1 MLSNEIHSSISYFL
15 SLHSE
20 KTIFNG
26 IKLKASHLWKGK
38 GQCPQNP
45 IQQNWP
51 LTSFILTWPPLSS
64 RTLEMSCYC
73 LVPRRGR
80 GYEKINAASTKE
92 QQLHRFKSLT
102 AREKLQATRRRYWFD
117 EHVCVFRFM
126 MYYLRNSY
134 VIWQK
139 KLDVCPYDHICVSM
153 IYPPVYS
160 FETKNKEYE
169 SSKFETLKGGRK
181 GDVSGLHGQPGLC
194 CLFV

>member
-1 MLSNEIHSSISYFL
+1 MKFIQSISYFL
-15 SLHSE
+15 SRHSE

-26 IKLKASHLWKGK
+26 IELKHRIYETGK
-38 GQCPQNP
+38 VSVPRNP

-92 QQLHRFKSLT
+92 QQLHRFKSLKRKT
-102 AREKLQATRRRYWFD
+102 ASYQAEVLVWWASVCV
-117 EHVCVFRFM
+117 HVCVFRFM

-139 KLDVCPYDHICVSM
+139 ILDVGPYDHICVSM
-153 IYPPVYS
+153 IYPPVY
-160 FETKNKEYE
+160 
-169 SSKFETLKGGRK
+169 
-181 GDVSGLHGQPGLC
+181 
-194 CLFV
+194 

>member
-1 MLSNEIHSSISYFL
+1 MKFIQSISYFL

-26 IKLKASHLWKGK
+26 IKLKHRIYEKGK
-38 GQCPQNP
+38 VSVPRNP

-117 EHVCVFRFM
+117 EHLCVFRFM

-134 VIWQK
+134 AIWKKIGRVSLWSHLCFYDLSPSLFIWNQK
-139 KLDVCPYDHICVSM
+139 
-153 IYPPVYS
+153 
-160 FETKNKEYE
+160 
-169 SSKFETLKGGRK
+169 
-181 GDVSGLHGQPGLC
+181 
-194 CLFV
+194 